1 MSEYPNGQSATS
13 APGTGPSA
21 DSCWKSR
28 SQNLGTLASQCTVPP
43 PTTWGSSST
52 LPVYWTAETPTGRQV
67 RGYTSGSGPGKLRT
81 IMARLS
87 LAKTVPIGPSPPRL
101 EKWLG
106 PFSNTTTC
114 HPACA
119 STIAAIEP
127 PAPLPITTALLITA
141 HPLQCAEELEHVSH
155 DAGVVR
161 RTGAVRPRDLI
172 GGVAAGLDVA
182 GEGDFLPAG
191 QALVAAVFRG
201 RVQTL
206 DRVLEQQ
213 RRERTHRR
221 HGKDLVLL
229 RVAGLGEVAPGQ
241 LVQGGDALPVLLL
254 PARQPPPPG
263 DPGYRVEREKV
274 RHQIGPGRVPVA
286 PRTAREDQR
295 HGAVE
300 RGAVQGAERAEHR
313 VDVAGHVGLAG
324 SRVAGFGRVV
334 GGPGR
339 DPRGRRLDHR
349 RLMGGEE
356 TQGPGRRR
364 RRRRRG

>member
-213 RRERTHRR
+213 RRARTHRR
-221 HGKDLVLL
+221 HGQDLVLL
-229 RVAGLGEVAPGQ
+229 RVAGLGEVATGQ
-241 LVQGGDALPVLLL
+241 LVQGGDARPVLVL
-254 PARQPPPPG
+254 PGGRALAPG
-263 DPGYRVEREKV
+263 DPGHRVECVEA
-274 RHQIGPGRVPVA
+274 RHQIGTGRVPVA
-286 PRTAREDQR
+286 PRAARENQWL
-295 HGAVE
+295 GAVE
-300 RGAVQGAERAEHR
+300 GAERAQHR
-313 VDVAGHVGLAG
+313 VDITGHVGLAG
-324 SRVAGFGRVV
+324 PRVPRFSRVIST
-334 GGPGR
+334 PGR
-339 DPRGRRLDHR
+339 DARGR
-349 RLMGGEE
+349 
-356 TQGPGRRR
+356 
-364 RRRRRG
+364 